1 MIEIRKLELDEWPE
15 DAALRSDQAI
25 CIAAIKG
32 EKIVGRI
39 FLTSII
45 HMEGIEIDE
54 AERNST
60 LMGRLVEE
68 AEKEAK
74 TLGISTLLA
83 FSANPL
89 MEDYIYRLGYNRMPW
104 SVWSRSLC
112 QSEA

>member
-32 EKIVGRI
+32 EKVVGRI

-45 HMEGIEIDE
+45 HLEGIEIDE

-68 AEKEAK
+68 AEKEARAIRR
-74 TLGISTLLA
+74 LSWLEVQHA
-83 FSANPL
+83 AAN
-89 MEDYIYRLGYNRMPW
+89 MVERAGEVAESMR
-104 SVWSRSLC
+104 VCRG
-112 QSEA
+112 